1 MPKGQ
6 SSRVTIADVAAA
18 AGVSK
23 MTVSMT
29 MNDRPGISAQ
39 TRGRVREAA
48 AALGWEP
55 DSTARRLAG
64 AGAGAV
70 GLVIRRPA
78 HHVSADTF
86 YMQLI
91 AAMGSHLTSNGLALT
106 LNVAE
111 SVAIEEEIY
120 ASFARR
126 RSVDAVLVTDVA
138 AEDPRAELLAGLG
151 LPSVALGGPG
161 TQFATL
167 AADVSSVAEQIVD
180 HLGDRGHRCLGR
192 VATSPDF
199 YYSRARSEAFAARA
213 ATRGLTVHVLEG
225 AMTMAESEA
234 MTGPLLESGVTAL
247 VYDSDPLM
255 LGGLAAARRSGRAVP
270 EDVAVV
276 SWDGSGLTPYL
287 TPAPTLI
294 RRDVAALGIGAAEAL
309 MAATRTPPGPGFLA
323 EGRDLSLPTLQVGET
338 T

>member
-1 MPKGQ
+1 
-6 SSRVTIADVAAA
+6 
-18 AGVSK
+18 
-23 MTVSMT
+23 MTVSLT

-39 TRGRVREAA
+39 TRHRVREAA

-138 AEDPRAELLAGLG
+138 ADDPRASLLEELG

-161 TQFATL
+161 TQFPTL
-167 AADVSSVAEQIVD
+167 AADVSGAAEQIVD
-180 HLGDRGHRCLGR
+180 HLADRGHRCIGR
-192 VATSPDF
+192 VAATPDF
-199 YYSRARSEAFAARA
+199 YYSRARSEAFAACA
-213 ATRGLTVHVLEG
+213 ATLDLTVHVLEG
-225 AMTMAESEA
+225 ARTMVDSEVMTE
-234 MTGPLLESGVTAL
+234 TLLERGVTAL

-255 LGGLAAARRSGRAVP
+255 LGGLAAARRSGRAIP
-270 EDVAVV
+270 ADLAVV
-276 SWDGSGLTPYL
+276 SWDGSGLTSYL
-287 TPAPTLI
+287 APSPTLI

-309 MAATRTPPGPGFLA
+309 MDAARTPLYPGFLA
-323 EGRDLSLPTLQVGET
+323 EGRDLSGPTLHLGDT